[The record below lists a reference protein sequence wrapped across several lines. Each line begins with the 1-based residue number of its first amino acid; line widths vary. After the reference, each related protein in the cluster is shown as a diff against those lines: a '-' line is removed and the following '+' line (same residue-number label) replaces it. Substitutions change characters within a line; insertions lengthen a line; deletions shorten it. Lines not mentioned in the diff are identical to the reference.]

1 MTRSTRSDPSSTG
14 ATQSSRRMS
23 IFACGTNLLSAN
35 NEGVARTVSPIDR
48 RRTMRILRT
57 LDQSH
62 CAGPSALSS
71 STYTPGCKRPARGDD
86 SMICRRLFI
95 LDLCFVN
102 QHHGNVVANRLHSL
116 ARDAFQSAAV
126 RLQLNLRMT
135 RGTNQN
141 FE

>member
-1 MTRSTRSDPSSTG
+1 
-14 ATQSSRRMS
+14 MS
-23 IFACGTNLLSAN
+23 IFAYGTNLLRAN

-62 CAGPSALSS
+62 CAGPSTPSS

-102 QHHGNVVANRLHSL
+102 QHHGNVIANRIDAL
-116 ARDAFQSAAV
+116 ARNAFQSAAI
-126 RLQLNLRMT
+126 RLQLNLRVT
-135 RGTNQN
+135 GGTNQN

>member
-1 MTRSTRSDPSSTG
+1 
-14 ATQSSRRMS
+14 MS
-23 IFACGTNLLSAN
+23 IFACGTNLLNAN

-48 RRTMRILRT
+48 RRTTRILRT

-71 STYTPGCKRPARGDD
+71 STYMAGCKRPTRGDD

-95 LDLCFVN
+95 LDLCFIDK
-102 QHHGNVVANRLHSL
+102 HYGNVVANRIHAL
-116 ARDAFQSAAV
+116 AGDAFQSAAV

-141 FE
+141 LE